1 MLTPSKECGWLTLKR
16 LELPDDFQ
24 GRGFLKATFGIR
36 ATQGM
41 TFCWLM
47 FSTEKNVQREKL
59 RVKFYLGQ
67 NEDFSLG
74 GSISDSSEKLL
85 HRGRGKI
92 SIYVILMK
100 GRDTSSRAHILQN
113 VAASLVKVAA
123 SHEDF
128 SAFLD
133 MRRCKNWDHKIFS

>member
-67 NEDFSLG
+67 KEDYTPR
-74 GSISDSSEKLL
+74 GSISNSFEKPPQ
-85 HRGRGKI
+85 RGMRKI
-92 SIYVILMK
+92 SIYVILVK
-100 GRDTSSRAHILQN
+100 GGGNCNRVHIFWQL
-113 VAASLVKVAA
+113 
-123 SHEDF
+123 
-128 SAFLD
+128 
-133 MRRCKNWDHKIFS
+133 MI